1 MKICLTRS
9 VIEEIVDTECVMFL
23 VDTNYL
29 NLTLSKATILKM
41 SALINVRDI
50 DNALHQSS
58 FYVMLDLYLNDLVN
72 EKKAR
77 DHIKRKFHL
86 IDDLKCKLLMSLN
99 VMISKEMMI
108 NLTNKSLIISTCEN
122 LMISIRINLKSNS
135 RIRRIIHSKKSIK
148 VFSNSIIS
156 IFTYLRDKK
165 LSFNRDFFFELDN
178 NILTKSLNDLDD
190 FYTHV
195 CDCNLAFVHVKNARI
210 SSVIISSRT
219 RLSILIEYEK
229 EKCFQMKSNLHE

>member
-1 MKICLTRS
+1 MKICLTMS
-9 VIEEIVDTECVMFL
+9 VIEEVVDTKCVMFL
-23 VDTNYL
+23 VNTNYL
-29 NLTLSKATILKM
+29 NLTLSRVTILKM

-50 DNALHQSS
+50 NNALHQSC
-58 FYVMLDLYLNDLVN
+58 FYVMLDLYLNDLIN

-77 DHIKRKFHL
+77 DHIRRKFHL
-86 IDDLKCKLLMSLN
+86 IDDLKCKLLMNLN

-108 NLTNKSLIISTCEN
+108 NLTNKLLIISTCEN

-148 VFSNSIIS
+148 VFLNSIIS
-156 IFTYLRDKK
+156 ILTYLRDKK
-165 LSFNRDFFFELDN
+165 LSFNRDFLFESN
-178 NILTKSLNDLDD
+178 NDILTKSLNDLDD

-210 SSVIISSRT
+210 DSVIISSRT
-219 RLSILIEYEK
+219 RLDIFTEYEK
-229 EKCFQMKSNLHE
+229 ERCFQMKLELHE